1 MQIYIFFIFHFF
13 FFIFFVF
20 LQHEPKVA
28 NTFKKINIVSKKGN
42 ELKPRIGFFGRRN
55 VGKSTMINWLTG
67 QQIAIVSDTAGT
79 TTDPV
84 RKSMEIGGI
93 GPVVLVDTAGIDD
106 EGELG
111 TLRVEKSMAALAE
124 VDLALL
130 LYTEGNY
137 GEPEERVERWCSE
150 HGTPMLKLKRR
161 VESGEWK
168 AESGKEWKTVDKE
181 RLIEEM
187 KKALPES
194 AYRGHSLLG
203 DVIHQGDTVVLVTPI
218 DSSAPEGRM
227 ILPQVQVLRDL
238 MDIHA
243 VAVFCQPEELET
255 VFSAQCSV
263 FSDATRFGGSQLH
276 TKHLTLNTKL
286 VVTDSQAF
294 ERVAAVV
301 PDEVPLTSFSV
312 VLARQKGLF
321 NEYLEGTKKIGDL
334 KDGDRVLLLE
344 SCTHNVTCEDIGR
357 VKLPTA
363 LKKATGKNLQFD
375 ILAGNDAISN
385 SSFLISNYSL
395 VIQCGGCVI
404 TAQQVKARL
413 LPALEAG
420 VPVSN
425 YGLALAW
432 CNGIYDR
439 ATKVFNFNQ
448 N

>member
-1 MQIYIFFIFHFF
+1 M
-13 FFIFFVF
+13 
-20 LQHEPKVA
+20 
-28 NTFKKINIVSKKGN
+28 SKGN

-111 TLRVEKSMAALAE
+111 RQRVEKSMAALAE

-130 LYTEGNY
+130 LYTEDNY
-137 GEPEERVERWCSE
+137 GEPEETVERWCRE
-150 HGTPMLKLKRR
+150 HGTPMLKILT
-161 VESGEWK
+161 K
-168 AESGKEWKTVDKE
+168 AAPLDKE
-181 RLIEEM
+181 ALIAKIKET
-187 KKALPES
+187 LPES
-194 AYRGHSLLG
+194 AYRGRSLLG

-243 VAVFCQPEELET
+243 QAFFCQPEELP
-255 VFSAQCSV
+255 S
-263 FSDATRFGGSQLH
+263 
-276 TKHLTLNTKL
+276 TLAALKESPRL

-294 ERVAAVV
+294 QRVNALT

-321 NEYLEGTKKIGDL
+321 KEYLEGTRKIGDL
-334 KDGDRVLLLE
+334 QDGDRVLMLE

-357 VKLPTA
+357 VKLPAA
-363 LKKATGKNLQFD
+363 LKKATGKDLQFD
-375 ILAGNDAISN
+375 ILAGNDAIPH

-432 CNGIYDR
+432 CNGIFDR
-439 ATKVFNFNQ
+439 ATRIFSHEFPRINH
-448 N
+448 

>member
-1 MQIYIFFIFHFF
+1 M
-13 FFIFFVF
+13 
-20 LQHEPKVA
+20 
-28 NTFKKINIVSKKGN
+28 SKGN

-55 VGKSTMINWLTG
+55 AGKSSLINFLTG

-93 GPVVLVDTAGIDD
+93 GPVVLIDTAGIDD

-111 TLRVEKSMAALAE
+111 KMRVEKSMAALAE

-137 GEPEERVERWCSE
+137 DEPELMVERWCRE
-150 HGTPMLKLKRR
+150 HGTPMLKVLT
-161 VESGEWK
+161 K
-168 AESGKEWKTVDKE
+168 AAPIDKE
-181 RLIEEM
+181 QLIDQI

-194 AYRGHSLLG
+194 AYRGRSLLG
-203 DVIHQGDTVVLVTPI
+203 DVVQAGDTVVLVTPI

-243 VAVFCQPEELET
+243 QAFFCQPDELT
-255 VFSAQCSV
+255 S
-263 FSDATRFGGSQLH
+263 
-276 TKHLTLNTKL
+276 TLAALKAMPRL

-294 ERVAAVV
+294 KQVATIV
-301 PDEVPLTSFSV
+301 PDEVSLTSFSV

-321 NEYLEGTKKIGDL
+321 SNYLEGTKKIGDL

-357 VKLPTA
+357 VKLPAA
-363 LKKATGKNLQFD
+363 LKKAAGKDLRCEVIGGQSPLPTD
-375 ILAGNDAISN
+375 LKQYA
-385 SSFLISNYSL
+385 L

-432 CNGIYDR
+432 CNGIFER
-439 ATKVFNFNQ
+439 ATRIFQ
-448 N
+448 Q

>member
-1 MQIYIFFIFHFF
+1 M
-13 FFIFFVF
+13 
-20 LQHEPKVA
+20 
-28 NTFKKINIVSKKGN
+28 SKGN

-111 TLRVEKSMAALAE
+111 RQRVEKSMAALAE

-130 LYTEGNY
+130 LYTEDNY
-137 GEPEERVERWCSE
+137 GEPEETVERWCRE
-150 HGTPMLKLKRR
+150 HGTPMLKILT
-161 VESGEWK
+161 K
-168 AESGKEWKTVDKE
+168 AAPLDKE
-181 RLIEEM
+181 ALIAKIKET
-187 KKALPES
+187 LPES
-194 AYRGHSLLG
+194 AYRGRSLLG

-243 VAVFCQPEELET
+243 QAFFCQPEELP
-255 VFSAQCSV
+255 S
-263 FSDATRFGGSQLH
+263 
-276 TKHLTLNTKL
+276 TLAALKESPRL

-294 ERVAAVV
+294 QRVNALT

-321 NEYLEGTKKIGDL
+321 KEYLEGTRKIGDL
-334 KDGDRVLLLE
+334 QDGDRVLMLE

-357 VKLPTA
+357 VKLPAA
-363 LKKATGKNLQFD
+363 LKKATGKDLQFD
-375 ILAGNDAISN
+375 ILAGNDAIPH

-432 CNGIYDR
+432 CNGIFDR
-439 ATKVFNFNQ
+439 ATRIFSHEFPRIHH
-448 N
+448 

>member
-1 MQIYIFFIFHFF
+1 M
-13 FFIFFVF
+13 
-20 LQHEPKVA
+20 
-28 NTFKKINIVSKKGN
+28 SKGN

-55 VGKSTMINWLTG
+55 VGKSTMINFLTG

-111 TLRVEKSMAALAE
+111 ALRVERSMAALAE

-130 LYTEGNY
+130 LYTEGGY

-150 HGTPMLKLKRR
+150 HGTPMLKVRTK
-161 VESGEWK
+161 GEPI
-168 AESGKEWKTVDKE
+168 DKE
-181 RLIEEM
+181 GLIA
-187 KKALPES
+187 KIKDALPES
-194 AYRGHSLLG
+194 AYRGRSLLG
-203 DVIHQGDTVVLVTPI
+203 DIVSQGDTVVLVTPI

-238 MDIHA
+238 MDLHA
-243 VAVFCQPEELET
+243 VAVFCQPEELE
-255 VFSAQCSV
+255 VESGKWKVESP
-263 FSDATRFGGSQLH
+263 R
-276 TKHLTLNTKL
+276 L
-286 VVTDSQAF
+286 VITDSQAF

-301 PDEVPLTSFSV
+301 PEEVPLTSFSV

-321 NEYLEGTKKIGDL
+321 EEYLAGTKKIGEL

-357 VKLPTA
+357 VKLPAA
-363 LKKATGKNLQFD
+363 LKKATGKDLQFD
-375 ILAGNDAISN
+375 ILAGNDAIPN

-404 TAQQVKARL
+404 SAQQVKARL
-413 LPALEAG
+413 LGALEAG

-432 CNGIYDR
+432 CNGIFDR
-439 ATKVFNFNQ
+439 ATRIFSREFS
-448 N
+448 

>member
-1 MQIYIFFIFHFF
+1 MI
-13 FFIFFVF
+13 
-20 LQHEPKVA
+20 
-28 NTFKKINIVSKKGN
+28 SSKGN
-42 ELKPRIGFFGRRN
+42 ELKPRIGLFGRRN
-55 VGKSTMINWLTG
+55 VGKSSLVNFLTG

-93 GPVVLVDTAGIDD
+93 GPVVLIDTAGIDD

-111 TLRVEKSMAALAE
+111 AMRVAKSMAALAE

-130 LYTEGNY
+130 LYTEGHY
-137 GEPEERVERWCSE
+137 GEPELTVERWCSD
-150 HGTPMLKLKRR
+150 HGTPLLKVLTKAAPNPLKEKNGTDPIRIPSDYSVR
-161 VESGEWK
+161 DTDSVR
-168 AESGKEWKTVDKE
+168 DN
-181 RLIEEM
+181 LIEQI
-187 KKALPES
+187 KRALPES
-194 AYRGHSLLG
+194 AYRGRSLLG
-203 DVIHQGDTVVLVTPI
+203 DVVKAGDHVVLVTPI

-238 MDIHA
+238 MDLHA
-243 VAVFCQPEELET
+243 VATFCQPQELE
-255 VFSAQCSV
+255 AALGCSP
-263 FSDATRFGGSQLH
+263 R
-276 TKHLTLNTKL
+276 L
-286 VVTDSQAF
+286 VVTDSQVF
-294 ERVAAVV
+294 QKVAAVV
-301 PDEVPLTSFSV
+301 PDALPLTSFSI

-321 NEYLEGTKKIGDL
+321 REYLEGTRKIGEL

-363 LKKATGKNLQFD
+363 LKKATGKDLQCEVIGGQSPLPD
-375 ILAGNDAISN
+375 DLSRYA
-385 SSFLISNYSL
+385 L

-404 TAQQVKARL
+404 TAQQVRARL

-432 CNGIYDR
+432 CGGIFER
-439 ATKVFNFNQ
+439 ATRIFQ
-448 N
+448 Q

>member
-1 MQIYIFFIFHFF
+1 M
-13 FFIFFVF
+13 
-20 LQHEPKVA
+20 
-28 NTFKKINIVSKKGN
+28 NKGN

-55 VGKSTMINWLTG
+55 VGKSTMINFLTG

-111 TLRVEKSMAALAE
+111 RMRVEKSMAALAE

-137 GEPEERVERWCSE
+137 GEPEEMVERWCSE
-150 HGTPMLKLKRR
+150 HGTPMLKVMTK
-161 VESGEWK
+161 K
-168 AESGKEWKTVDKE
+168 APIDKE
-181 RLIEEM
+181 ALITKIKE
-187 KKALPES
+187 ALPES
-194 AYRGHSLLG
+194 AYRGRSLLG
-203 DVIHQGDTVVLVTPI
+203 DVVSPGDTVVLVTPI

-243 VAVFCQPEELET
+243 QAFFCQPEELP
-255 VFSAQCSV
+255 S
-263 FSDATRFGGSQLH
+263 
-276 TKHLTLNTKL
+276 TLAALKEPPAL

-294 ERVAAVV
+294 KQVATIV

-321 NEYLEGTKKIGDL
+321 TEYLEGTHKIGNL

-357 VKLPTA
+357 VKLPAA
-363 LKKATGKNLQFD
+363 LRKATGKELQFD
-375 ILAGNDAISN
+375 ILGGSDSL
-385 SSFLISNYSL
+385 STFHFPLSTYSL

-432 CNGIYDR
+432 CGGIFER
-439 ATKVFNFNQ
+439 ATRIFSHTNNHEQ
-448 N
+448 P

>member
-1 MQIYIFFIFHFF
+1 M
-13 FFIFFVF
+13 
-20 LQHEPKVA
+20 
-28 NTFKKINIVSKKGN
+28 SKGN

-55 VGKSTMINWLTG
+55 VGKSTMINFLTG
-67 QQIAIVSDTAGT
+67 QQIAIVSDTPGT

-130 LYTEGNY
+130 LYTEW
-137 GEPEERVERWCSE
+137 GEPEERVEHWCTE
-150 HGTPMLKLKRR
+150 HGTPLLKLRT
-161 VESGEWK
+161 K
-168 AESGKEWKTVDKE
+168 AEPIDKE
-181 RLIEEM
+181 TLIAQI
-187 KKALPES
+187 KASLPES
-194 AYRGHSLLG
+194 AYRGRTLLG
-203 DVIHQGDTVVLVTPI
+203 DIVHQGDTVVLVTPI

-238 MDIHA
+238 MDLHA
-243 VAVFCQPEELET
+243 QAFFCQPEELPT
-255 VFSAQCSV
+255 
-263 FSDATRFGGSQLH
+263 
-276 TKHLTLNTKL
+276 TLAALKEPPAL

-294 ERVAAVV
+294 QRVNALT
-301 PDEVPLTSFSV
+301 PEEVPLTSFSV

-321 NEYLEGTKKIGDL
+321 SEYLKGTRKIGDL

-357 VKLPTA
+357 VKLPAA
-363 LKKATGKNLQFD
+363 LKKATGKSLQCEVIGGQSALPKD
-375 ILAGNDAISN
+375 LSQYA
-385 SSFLISNYSL
+385 L

-432 CNGIYDR
+432 CGGIFDR
-439 ATKVFNFNQ
+439 ATKIFKQ
-448 N
+448 

>member
-1 MQIYIFFIFHFF
+1 M
-13 FFIFFVF
+13 
-20 LQHEPKVA
+20 
-28 NTFKKINIVSKKGN
+28 KKGN

-55 VGKSTMINWLTG
+55 VGKSTMINFLTG
-67 QQIAIVSDTAGT
+67 QEIAIVSDTAGT

-93 GPVVLVDTAGIDD
+93 GPVVLIDTAGIDD

-111 TLRVEKSMAALAE
+111 RQRVEKSMAALAE

-130 LYTEGNY
+130 LYTQGAW
-137 GEPEERVERWCSE
+137 GEPEEGVERWCQE
-150 HGTPMLKLKRR
+150 HGTPMLKVLT
-161 VESGEWK
+161 
-168 AESGKEWKTVDKE
+168 KEAPIDKDA
-181 RLIEEM
+181 LIEQI
-187 KKALPES
+187 KRALPES
-194 AYRGHSLLG
+194 AYRGRSLLG
-203 DVIHQGDTVVLVTPI
+203 DVVGAGDTVVLVTPI

-243 VAVFCQPEELET
+243 VAVFCQPEELEATLAT
-255 VFSAQCSV
+255 VKPSP
-263 FSDATRFGGSQLH
+263 T
-276 TKHLTLNTKL
+276 L

-294 ERVAAVV
+294 RKVAATV
-301 PDEVPLTSFSV
+301 PDEIPLTSFSV

-321 NEYLEGTKKIGDL
+321 KEYLEGTQKIGEL

-357 VKLPTA
+357 VKLPAA
-363 LKKATGKNLQFD
+363 LKKATGKDLQFD
-375 ILAGNDAISN
+375 ILAGGDAIPN

-432 CNGIYDR
+432 CNGIFER
-439 ATKVFNFNQ
+439 ATRIFKAQ
-448 N
+448 SDCKRL

>member
-1 MQIYIFFIFHFF
+1 
-13 FFIFFVF
+13 
-20 LQHEPKVA
+20 
-28 NTFKKINIVSKKGN
+28 VSKGN

-111 TLRVEKSMAALAE
+111 RQRVEKSMAALAE

-130 LYTEGNY
+130 LYTENNY
-137 GEPEERVERWCSE
+137 GEPEETVERWCRE
-150 HGTPMLKLKRR
+150 HGTPMLKILT
-161 VESGEWK
+161 K
-168 AESGKEWKTVDKE
+168 AAPLDKE
-181 RLIEEM
+181 ALIAKIKET
-187 KKALPES
+187 LPES
-194 AYRGHSLLG
+194 AYRGRSLLG
-203 DVIHQGDTVVLVTPI
+203 DVVHQGDTVVLVTPI

-243 VAVFCQPEELET
+243 VAVFCQPEELNS
-255 VFSAQCSV
+255 VLSVQCSA
-263 FSDATRFGGSQLH
+263 FSDATQNSASQLN
-276 TKHLTLNTKL
+276 TKHLPLNTKL

-294 ERVAAVV
+294 QRVNALT

-321 NEYLEGTKKIGDL
+321 KEYLEGTRKIGDL
-334 KDGDRVLLLE
+334 QDGDRVLMLE

-357 VKLPTA
+357 VKLPAA
-363 LKKATGKNLQFD
+363 LKKATGKDLQFD
-375 ILAGNDAISN
+375 ILAGNDAIPH

-432 CNGIYDR
+432 CNGIFER
-439 ATKVFNFNQ
+439 ATRIFSHEFPRINH
-448 N
+448 

>member
-1 MQIYIFFIFHFF
+1 M
-13 FFIFFVF
+13 
-20 LQHEPKVA
+20 
-28 NTFKKINIVSKKGN
+28 SKKGN

-55 VGKSTMINWLTG
+55 VGKSTMVNFLTG

-93 GPVVLVDTAGIDD
+93 GPVVLIDTAGIDD

-111 TLRVEKSMAALAE
+111 ALRVEKSMAALAE

-130 LYTEGNY
+130 LYTEW
-137 GEPEERVERWCSE
+137 GEPEEKVERWCEE
-150 HGTPMLKLKRR
+150 HGTPMLKI
-161 VESGEWK
+161 VTK
-168 AESGKEWKTVDKE
+168 AAPIDKE
-181 RLIEEM
+181 RLIDQIKE
-187 KKALPES
+187 ALPES
-194 AYRGHSLLG
+194 AYRGRSLLG
-203 DVIHQGDTVVLVTPI
+203 DVVGQGDTVVLVTPI

-238 MDIHA
+238 MDLHA
-243 VAVFCQPEELET
+243 MAYFCQPEELT
-255 VFSAQCSV
+255 S
-263 FSDATRFGGSQLH
+263 
-276 TKHLTLNTKL
+276 TLAALKAPPQL

-294 ERVAAVV
+294 QRVNALT
-301 PDEVPLTSFSV
+301 PEEIPLTSFSV

-321 NEYLEGTKKIGDL
+321 QEYLEGTKKIGEL

-357 VKLPTA
+357 VKLPA
-363 LKKATGKNLQFD
+363 LLQKATGKKLQFD
-375 ILAGNDAISN
+375 ILAGNDTIHH
-385 SSFLISNYSL
+385 SSFITHHYSL

-432 CNGIYDR
+432 CNGIFER
-439 ATKVFNFNQ
+439 ATRVFHSV
-448 N
+448 

>member
-1 MQIYIFFIFHFF
+1 M
-13 FFIFFVF
+13 
-20 LQHEPKVA
+20 
-28 NTFKKINIVSKKGN
+28 KGN

-55 VGKSTMINWLTG
+55 VGKSTMINFLTG

-93 GPVVLVDTAGIDD
+93 GPVVLIDTAGIDD

-111 TLRVEKSMAALAE
+111 QMRVEKSMAALAE

-137 GEPEERVERWCSE
+137 GEPEERVERWCTE
-150 HGTPMLKLKRR
+150 HGTPMLKVLT
-161 VESGEWK
+161 
-168 AESGKEWKTVDKE
+168 KTTPIDKE
-181 RLIEEM
+181 HLIAQIKE
-187 KKALPES
+187 AFPES
-194 AYRGHSLLG
+194 AYRGRSLLG
-203 DVIHQGDTVVLVTPI
+203 DIIHQGDTVVLVTPI

-243 VAVFCQPEELET
+243 QAFFCQPQELP
-255 VFSAQCSV
+255 S
-263 FSDATRFGGSQLH
+263 
-276 TKHLTLNTKL
+276 TLAALKEPPAL

-294 ERVAAVV
+294 KQVAVIV

-321 NEYLEGTKKIGDL
+321 QEYLEGTRKIGEL

-357 VKLPTA
+357 VKLPAA
-363 LKKATGKNLQFD
+363 LRKATGKEQQCEVIGGQSPLPKD
-375 ILAGNDAISN
+375 LSKYA
-385 SSFLISNYSL
+385 L

-432 CNGIYDR
+432 CGGIYER
-439 ATKVFNFNQ
+439 ATRVFRS
-448 N
+448 

>member
-1 MQIYIFFIFHFF
+1 M
-13 FFIFFVF
+13 
-20 LQHEPKVA
+20 K
-28 NTFKKINIVSKKGN
+28 NN
-42 ELKPRIGFFGRRN
+42 ELKPRIGLFGRRN
-55 VGKSTMINWLTG
+55 VGKSTLINFLTG

-93 GPVVLVDTAGIDD
+93 GPVVLIDTAGIDD
-106 EGELG
+106 EGKLG
-111 TLRVEKSMAALAE
+111 RQRVEKSMAALAE

-130 LYTEGNY
+130 LYTERAW
-137 GEPEERVERWCSE
+137 GEPEEKVETWCLE
-150 HGTPMLKLKRR
+150 HGTPVLR
-161 VESGEWK
+161 VLTK
-168 AESGKEWKTVDKE
+168 AEPIDKE
-181 RLIEEM
+181 ALIEQI

-194 AYRGHSLLG
+194 AYRGKSLLG
-203 DVIHQGDTVVLVTPI
+203 DIITQGDTVVLVTPI

-238 MDIHA
+238 MDLHA
-243 VAVFCQPEELET
+243 IAVFCQPEELISPACG
-255 VFSAQCSV
+255 VIQKSNP
-263 FSDATRFGGSQLH
+263 QL
-276 TKHLTLNTKL
+276 
-286 VVTDSQAF
+286 VITDSQVFAK
-294 ERVAAVV
+294 VAAVV
-301 PDEVPLTSFSV
+301 PEEIPLTSFSV

-321 NEYLEGTKKIGDL
+321 DEYLRGTQTIGSL

-357 VKLPTA
+357 VKLPA
-363 LKKATGKNLQFD
+363 LLQKATGRRLQCEVIGGQSPLPSD
-375 ILAGNDAISN
+375 LNQYA
-385 SSFLISNYSL
+385 L

-432 CNGIYDR
+432 CNGIFDR
-439 ATKVFNFNQ
+439 ATKIFRQ
-448 N
+448 

>member
-1 MQIYIFFIFHFF
+1 M
-13 FFIFFVF
+13 
-20 LQHEPKVA
+20 
-28 NTFKKINIVSKKGN
+28 SKGN

-111 TLRVEKSMAALAE
+111 RQRVEKSMAALAE

-130 LYTEGNY
+130 LYTEDNY
-137 GEPEERVERWCSE
+137 GEPEETVERWCRE
-150 HGTPMLKLKRR
+150 HGTPMLKILT
-161 VESGEWK
+161 K
-168 AESGKEWKTVDKE
+168 AAPLDKE
-181 RLIEEM
+181 ALIAKIKET
-187 KKALPES
+187 LPES
-194 AYRGHSLLG
+194 AYRGRSLLG
-203 DVIHQGDTVVLVTPI
+203 DVVHQGDTVVLVTPI

-243 VAVFCQPEELET
+243 QAFFCQPEELP
-255 VFSAQCSV
+255 S
-263 FSDATRFGGSQLH
+263 
-276 TKHLTLNTKL
+276 TLAALKESPRL

-294 ERVAAVV
+294 QRVNALT

-321 NEYLEGTKKIGDL
+321 KEYLEGTKKIGEL
-334 KDGDRVLLLE
+334 QDGDRVLMLE

-357 VKLPTA
+357 VKLPAA
-363 LKKATGKNLQFD
+363 LKKATGKDLQFD
-375 ILAGNDAISN
+375 ILAGNDAIPH

-432 CNGIYDR
+432 CNGIFDR
-439 ATKVFNFNQ
+439 ATRIFSHEFPRINH
-448 N
+448 

>member
-1 MQIYIFFIFHFF
+1 M
-13 FFIFFVF
+13 
-20 LQHEPKVA
+20 
-28 NTFKKINIVSKKGN
+28 KGN

-55 VGKSTMINWLTG
+55 VGKSTMINFLTG

-93 GPVVLVDTAGIDD
+93 GPVVLIDTAGIDD

-111 TLRVEKSMAALAE
+111 RQRVEKSMAALAE

-130 LYTEGNY
+130 LYTEGAW
-137 GEPEERVERWCSE
+137 GEPEEMVERWCNE
-150 HGTPMLKLKRR
+150 HGTPMLRIRTKTDLTNKTLTEKNEGNRIR
-161 VESGEWK
+161 NESDDSVRELCVSVS
-168 AESGKEWKTVDKE
+168 SGNSVRDI
-181 RLIEEM
+181 LIERIKE
-187 KKALPES
+187 ALPES
-194 AYRGHSLLG
+194 AYRGRSLLG
-203 DVIHQGDTVVLVTPI
+203 DIISQGDTVVLVTPI

-238 MDIHA
+238 MDLHA
-243 VAVFCQPEELET
+243 QACFCQPEELPT
-255 VFSAQCSV
+255 
-263 FSDATRFGGSQLH
+263 
-276 TKHLTLNTKL
+276 TLAALKEPPQL

-294 ERVAAVV
+294 NSVASIV
-301 PDEVPLTSFSV
+301 PDAVPLTSFSV

-321 NEYLEGTKKIGDL
+321 AEYLDGTKKIGDL
-334 KDGDRVLLLE
+334 KDGDRILLLE

-357 VKLPTA
+357 VKLPAA
-363 LKKATGKNLQFD
+363 LKKATGKQLHCEVIGGQSPLPAD
-375 ILAGNDAISN
+375 LSQ
-385 SSFLISNYSL
+385 YSL

-432 CNGIYDR
+432 CNGIFDR
-439 ATKVFNFNQ
+439 ATRIFQK
-448 N
+448 